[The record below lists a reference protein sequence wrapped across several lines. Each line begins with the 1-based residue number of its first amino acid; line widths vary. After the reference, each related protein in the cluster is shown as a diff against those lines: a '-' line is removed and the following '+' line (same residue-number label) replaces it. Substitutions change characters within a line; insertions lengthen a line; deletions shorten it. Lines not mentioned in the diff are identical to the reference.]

1 MKLFWIENNKISE
14 VIARAYKSKN
24 NELYYNV
31 SIGDRYDRRLW
42 AYKIAVSSFTLSKPL
57 TETDTRV
64 LTGSYRL
71 VPIMKKTARPKQVK
85 DLRGNYMYMLEKL
98 PDDQN
103 DIDRLLFIN
112 IPNDYFIKV
121 VYSLQGNCRLIGKGT
136 NGRFRE
142 NISYKSPALVVE
154 ATGTCTIAWEGT
166 RSDGTI
172 VRGEYKYT
180 DYDNVISIKKG

>member
-1 MKLFWIENNKISE
+1 MSKKSIYDFFIGLLALMLSLML
-14 VIARAYKSKN
+14 VI
-24 NELYYNV
+24 
-31 SIGDRYDRRLW
+31 
-42 AYKIAVSSFTLSKPL
+42 
-57 TETDTRV
+57 
-64 LTGSYRL
+64 
-71 VPIMKKTARPKQVK
+71 
-85 DLRGNYMYMLEKL
+85 
-98 PDDQN
+98 
-103 DIDRLLFIN
+103 DIFIN

-121 VYSLQGNCRLIGKGT
+121 VYSLQGNCKLIGKGT

-172 VRGEYKYT
+172 VRGEYRYT

>member
-14 VIARAYKSKN
+14 VVARAYKSKTN
-24 NELYYNV
+24 NLYYNV
-31 SIGDRYDRRLW
+31 SIGDRFDRRLW
-42 AYKIAVSSFTLSKPL
+42 AYRITVSPFTLSKPIS
-57 TETDTRV
+57 ETDTRP
-64 LTGSYRL
+64 LNGNYRL
-71 VPIMKKTARPKQVK
+71 VPIMKKTKRPKQVK
-85 DLRGNYMYMLEKL
+85 DSMGNFMYMLDKL

-121 VYSLQGNCRLIGKGT
+121 IYSLQGNCRLIGKGT

-142 NISYKSPALVVE
+142 NIFYKSPALVVE
-154 ATGTCTIAWEGT
+154 ATGTCTVAWEGR

-172 VRGEYKYT
+172 VRGEYRYT